1 VDQIRFGNDYAPSD
15 FRLYNSP
22 FNNDLQILQINGPHA
37 VVLDSYFQT
46 PNRSAIESVVFERT
60 GTVWN
65 FADGSVFRNVGFI
78 GTSASETVTGTSF
91 SDVLI
96 GQGGNDDLRGGD
108 GDDVYGFF
116 GVFGRDGIRDPSG
129 QDTIVIGAE
138 YAEVDFRVARNF
150 GDLVISQVTGA
161 NSITLESYFN
171 ATNNSTIE
179 AVVFARTGTVW
190 NIVNGALGVVP
201 GFFDYSGYLSANPD
215 VRAAGLDPYAHYV
228 TSGWREGRD
237 PSARFDT
244 SLYLKDN
251 PDVAAAG
258 INPLQHYLTSGQ
270 AEGRV
275 ARPAVGALDG
285 NGFDAK
291 YYLLANPDVGLA
303 NIDAFTH
310 YVRSGWRE
318 GRDPSSGFDTS
329 FYLNRYADVRAA
341 GIDPLQHYQTSGW
354 REGRDPSASFDTSAY
369 LTANPDVAAA
379 GINPLQHYLVA
390 GIFEGRSLGDI
401 QIG

>member
-1 VDQIRFGNDYAPSD
+1 MAEITGTSASQTLFGTSGDDVINGLDGNDTLAGGDGNDIYRFTGSFGADQITDTSGVDQIRFGPGYAPSD
-15 FRLYNSP
+15 FRLYKSP

-46 PNRSAIESVVFERT
+46 PNRSAIESVVFEQT

-78 GTSASETVTGTSF
+78 GTSASETLTGTSF

-116 GVFGRDGIRDPSG
+116 GVFGRDSIRDPSG

-138 YAEVDFRVARNF
+138 YAEVDFRVTRNF

-190 NIVNGALGVVP
+190 NIVNGAAGVVP
-201 GFFDYSGYLSANPD
+201 GFFDYNGYLSANPD

-228 TSGWREGRD
+228 TSGWREGGTPRRA
-237 PSARFDT
+237 ST
-244 SLYLKDN
+244 
-251 PDVAAAG
+251 
-258 INPLQHYLTSGQ
+258 
-270 AEGRV
+270 
-275 ARPAVGALDG
+275 PAS
-285 NGFDAK
+285 
-291 YYLLANPDVGLA
+291 
-303 NIDAFTH
+303 ISRTT
-310 YVRSGWRE
+310 RTWR
-318 GRDPSSGFDTS
+318 R
-329 FYLNRYADVRAA
+329 RAS
-341 GIDPLQHYQTSGW
+341 IRCST
-354 REGRDPSASFDTSAY
+354 T
-369 LTANPDVAAA
+369 
-379 GINPLQHYLVA
+379 
-390 GIFEGRSLGDI
+390 
-401 QIG
+401 